1 MRRPQTHLVFLLLL
15 LLLFALVLPGFA
27 AAQRQVVTWPDGDH
41 PVLRFTFVKFN
52 NAVGPAGDKRPY
64 VIDTTAENLSGSEV
78 KGQHFLLYV
87 SDQHKMRIGEG
98 SMDVADI
105 GPGQTVKLQANIMAS
120 GSPASIRVLSQDE
133 AQKPV
138 ALTVNS
144 SPQGAL
150 LKVDGVEAG
159 TTPKLILVGQ
169 GKHQLTFSKEGFQ
182 NGAFPIEI
190 DANDASGGSVNF
202 QLAVSQFDT
211 IELRDG
217 TILNGELDSIQGM
230 DVVVRIG
237 DTIQRI
243 DRNKVKRILLT
254 ERAPLATSD
263 VPPVATKP
271 K

>member
-1 MRRPQTHLVFLLLL
+1 MRKRQTHLIFLLLL
-15 LLLFALVLPGFA
+15 ALVLPSFA
-27 AAQRQVVTWPDGDH
+27 AAQQQVVNWPDGDH

-52 NAVGPAGDKRPY
+52 NAVGPAGGQRPY
-64 VIDTTAENLSGSEV
+64 AIDTVAENLSGSAIS
-78 KGQHFLLYV
+78 GQHFVLYV
-87 SDQHKMRIGEG
+87 FDQKQIRVGDG
-98 SMDVADI
+98 SMDVTSLA
-105 GPGQTVKLQANIMAS
+105 PGQSAKIQASIMAS
-120 GSPASIRVLSQDE
+120 GFPVRIQVLSQDE
-133 AQKPV
+133 ARKPI

-150 LKVDGVEAG
+150 LKVDGSEAG
-159 TTPKLILVGQ
+159 TTPKLILLAQ

-190 DANDASGGSVNF
+190 SANDASGGSINF
-202 QLAVSQFDT
+202 QLAVAQFDT

-230 DVVVRIG
+230 EVVVRIG
-237 DTIQRI
+237 DTVQRI
-243 DRNKVKRILLT
+243 DRNKVQRILMIQR
-254 ERAPLATSD
+254 EPPAPPE

>member
-1 MRRPQTHLVFLLLL
+1 MRKRQTHLIFLLLL
-15 LLLFALVLPGFA
+15 ALVLPGLG
-27 AAQRQVVTWPDGDH
+27 AAQQQVVNWPDGDH

-52 NAVGPAGDKRPY
+52 NAVGPAGGQRPY
-64 VIDTTAENLSGSEV
+64 AIDTIAENLSGSPIS
-78 KGQHFLLYV
+78 GQHFVLYV
-87 SDQHKMRIGEG
+87 FDQNKTRIGDG
-98 SMDVADI
+98 SMDVTDLA
-105 GPGQTVKLQANIMAS
+105 PGQSAKIQAAIVAS
-120 GSPASIRVLSQDE
+120 GSPVKIQVLSQDE
-133 AQKPV
+133 AHKPV
-138 ALTVNS
+138 ALTVNT

-190 DANDASGGSVNF
+190 GANDASGGSINF

-217 TILNGELDSIQGM
+217 TVINAELDSIQGM

-237 DTIQRI
+237 DTVQRI
-243 DRNKVKRILLT
+243 DRNKVQRILMIQR
-254 ERAPLATSD
+254 EPPAPSD
-263 VPPVATKP
+263 APPAATKP

>member
-1 MRRPQTHLVFLLLL
+1 MRRPQTHLIFLLLL
-15 LLLFALVLPGFA
+15 ALVFPGFA
-27 AAQRQVVTWPDGDH
+27 AAQQQVVTWPDADH

-52 NAVGPAGDKRPY
+52 NAVGPAGGQRPY
-64 VIDTTAENLSGSEV
+64 AIDTVAENLSGSEISS
-78 KGQHFLLYV
+78 QHFVLYV
-87 SDQHKMRIGEG
+87 FDQNKVRIGQG
-98 SMDVADI
+98 SMDVTSI
-105 GPGQTVKLQANIMAS
+105 GPGQSVKLQASIVAS
-120 GSPASIRVLSQDE
+120 GSPVRIQVLSQEE
-133 AQKPV
+133 AQKPI

-169 GKHQLTFSKEGFQ
+169 GKHELTFSKEGFQ

-190 DANDASGGSVNF
+190 SANDASGGSVNF
-202 QLAVSQFDT
+202 QLALAQFDT

-217 TILNGELDSIQGM
+217 TVLNGELDSIQGM

-237 DTIQRI
+237 DTVQHI
-243 DRNKVKRILLT
+243 DRNKIQRILMIQR
-254 ERAPLATSD
+254 EPAAPSA
-263 VPPVATKP
+263 VPAVATKP